1 MKTGSHFA
9 HGRIHALA
17 SDEQEQQVRSTLS
30 SPFGRMTFPWNIAN
44 SLILRFDKTSAYCQ
58 LLVEEALANGRR
70 AISFHGKILLML
82 SHSIGQSSSMLS
94 ESIGVV
100 VLRLFL
106 RAL

>member
-1 MKTGSHFA
+1 
-9 HGRIHALA
+9 
-17 SDEQEQQVRSTLS
+17 
-30 SPFGRMTFPWNIAN
+30 
-44 SLILRFDKTSAYCQ
+44 